1 MRYLIAVDTAE
12 THAVTRALAE
22 AGFPLLG
29 NLFLRRGKRRRDTV
43 IWTVEVVDP
52 PTELDAIRAAL
63 SRAGFNNVTIQRDRR
78 DERDRRK
85 Q

>member
-1 MRYLIAVDTAE
+1 
-12 THAVTRALAE
+12 
-22 AGFPLLG
+22 
-29 NLFLRRGKRRRDTV
+29 V

-63 SRAGFNNVTIQRDRR
+63 SRAGFNNVIIQRDRR

>member
-1 MRYLIAVDTAE
+1 MRYLITVDTAE
-12 THAVTRALAE
+12 THGVTQALAE

-29 NLFLRRGKRRRDTV
+29 NLFLRRGKRGRDSV
-43 IWTVEVVDP
+43 VWTVEVVDES
-52 PTELDAIRAAL
+52 TELDAIREAL
-63 SRAGFNNVTIQRDRR
+63 DLAGFNDVSIQPDRR